1 MDFRDIKQ
9 LSSAQWLCLFGAY
22 LEGHWED
29 FNEMCKEFEVSIEYA
44 KHVCAFADKHLPRRT
59 DYLVND

>member
-1 MDFRDIKQ
+1 MDIRDVKP

-22 LEGHWED
+22 LEKHWDD
-29 FNEMCKEFEVSIEYA
+29 FSEMCKEFDVTEEYA
-44 KHVCAFADKHLPRRT
+44 KYVCAFADKHLPRRT